1 MNNKLQAK
9 DLINIGL
16 FTVLYFVLGCCVA
29 IPIGFVPIFLP
40 ILGALWTLI
49 TGIPFMLFAVRVKKF
64 GMVTIMAI
72 LSGILMGLTG
82 MGFWG
87 VPMGVVF
94 GLLGDLIMKSGNYA
108 SVKKTILGYGVFS
121 LWMIGTYIPMYF
133 MVEQSRADFASGFG
147 EEYAA
152 ISDAMRMRGIRFGGK
167 HPGRMVEYRLIPLMI
182 SVVKIGDELSA
193 AALTRGLG
201 APVKRTDI
209 CKIGFHWQDAV
220 MILICIAGFALTLGS
235 RWLG

>member
-1 MNNKLQAK
+1 MNQKLQAK

-16 FTVLYFVLGCCVA
+16 FTVLSFVLGCCVA

-82 MGFWG
+82 MGFWD

-133 MVEQSRADFASGFG
+133 MVEQSRADFTVGFG
-147 EEYAA
+147 EEYADKVMSVMPMWSIVLVIA
-152 ISDAMRMRGIRFGGK
+152 VIFLCALLGGLIGKALLKKPFAKAGI
-167 HPGRMVEYRLIPLMI
+167 
-182 SVVKIGDELSA
+182 A
-193 AALTRGLG
+193 
-201 APVKRTDI
+201 
-209 CKIGFHWQDAV
+209 
-220 MILICIAGFALTLGS
+220 
-235 RWLG
+235 